1 MDMNVADLRPFQP
14 PLVQSVTEDEYDD
27 DSPTKYDDHHEDV
40 DKQVLVSEHHM
51 NHQQFQ
57 HHHNSADPHAAL
69 VDQVRSN
76 NNGNANN
83 SNSNNNR
90 EALAYLLRYETMVRQ
105 QEAEDMA
112 TIDHTRPCVERLQE
126 LAGMHMNSSGKHSNS
141 STFQQAEDVL
151 TQEIS
156 YAQLKT
162 ALEQLEQ
169 SHLEQQQVVKGGDEA
184 ATATR
189 EFMTTDR
196 QLMMVLR
203 LLTKSVPATTD
214 TDTDSA
220 SSNTSSEE
228 DQDTNNNKY
237 NISNLTITWAEFLQ
251 CYKTCIVGMMTLQ
264 HLPASNS
271 ANSQVRARTRDR
283 TLSMLSLFEPP
294 TTGNNK
300 NNRTS
305 NLLLL
310 QQQQQEAFDVRRPGV
325 DRLAQLSSPSSLLS
339 SRSFFKISKK
349 KRRAIIIAAAA
360 ALIGI
365 IMTVVV
371 STTYS
376 SGSTSSPFKADP
388 VVVVTNND
396 VESAWEAPAEA
407 IQQASSSFYNDK
419 EASMFVQQQQQPK
432 QQSSPSPFFS
442 RTPLVVEKRGAV
454 PVRHAVASS
463 TFTAAAPLTAQP
475 QFANIS
481 YTSHHPTTENMVAPA
496 MIGGVVGCLGA
507 PLLVSG
513 LQGVLKAAVTAVG
526 GSTFSTSSLLVPVL
540 AGMGALVAVTSV
552 VRGIWTVLKSFVGH

>member
-1 MDMNVADLRPFQP
+1 MDNMNAADLHPLQP

-27 DSPTKYDDHHEDV
+27 DSPTKYGYDDHEDDV
-40 DKQVLVSEHHM
+40 DKQVNQQHLPHHY
-51 NHQQFQ
+51 
-57 HHHNSADPHAAL
+57 SADPHAAL

-76 NNGNANN
+76 NGNNNN

-112 TIDHTRPCVERLQE
+112 TIDHMRPCVERLQE
-126 LAGMHMNSSGKHSNS
+126 LAGMNINMNSSGKQSHSS
-141 STFQQAEDVL
+141 SSFQQAEDVL

-156 YAQLKT
+156 YGQLKT

-169 SHLEQQQVVKGGDEA
+169 SQQVESEEA
-184 ATATR
+184 ATITS

-203 LLTKSVPATTD
+203 LMTKSVPATTCD
-214 TDTDSA
+214 SDTDS
-220 SSNTSSEE
+220 SDSSEE

-237 NISNLTITWAEFLQ
+237 NNISNLTITWAEFLQ
-251 CYKTCIVGMMTLQ
+251 CYKTCIVGMLTLQ

-294 TTGNNK
+294 VTGNNHQ
-300 NNRTS
+300 NRTAS

-310 QQQQQEAFDVRRPGV
+310 QQQQEAFDVRRPGV
-325 DRLAQLSSPSSLLS
+325 DRLARLSSPSSD
-339 SRSFFKISKK
+339 RSFFKNSKK

-365 IMTVVV
+365 IMTGVV

-376 SGSTSSPFKADP
+376 SGSTFQADP
-388 VVVVTNND
+388 VVVVTNNG
-396 VESAWEAPAEA
+396 VETASEVPDESVLQAP
-407 IQQASSSFYNDK
+407 SSFYDGK
-419 EASMFVQQQQQPK
+419 EASMWVQQQPK
-432 QQSSPSPFFS
+432 QQPSPPTFFS
-442 RTPLVVEKRGAV
+442 RTPLLVEKRGAV

-463 TFTAAAPLTAQP
+463 TFTAPLTTQP
-475 QFANIS
+475 EFRNIS
-481 YTSHHPTTENMVAPA
+481 TPHPTTELMVAPA

-513 LQGVLKAAVTAVG
+513 LQGTLKAAVTAIG
-526 GSTFSTSSLLVPVL
+526 GSTFSISSFSTSGLLVPVF
-540 AGMGALVAVTSV
+540 AGMGALLAVTSV
-552 VRGIWTVLKSFVGH
+552 VRGIWTVFHRFVGVGGSH